1 MMSPTMKMTTKS
13 STVMMSSVIRYC
25 CCMCNYVIC
34 IIEIISTICKPLYCL
49 QSLTMLHIYVGTV
62 FLRNLGYGIKV

>member
-34 IIEIISTICKPLYCL
+34 IIEIISDIICKPLYCV

-62 FLRNLGYGIKV
+62 FL